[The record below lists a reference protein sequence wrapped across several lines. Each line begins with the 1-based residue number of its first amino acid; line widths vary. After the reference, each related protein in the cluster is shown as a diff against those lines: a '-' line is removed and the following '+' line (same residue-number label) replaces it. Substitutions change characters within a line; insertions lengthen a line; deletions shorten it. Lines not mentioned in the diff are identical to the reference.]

1 MLIAM
6 PVLAISALPVAVIEI
21 WRGLSMAKTNGQ

>member
-1 MLIAM
+1 
-6 PVLAISALPVAVIEI
+6 VLAISAVPVAVIEI

>member
-6 PVLAISALPVAVIEI
+6 PVLAISAVPVAAIEL
-21 WRGLSMAKTNGQ
+21 WRGMRASKFNS